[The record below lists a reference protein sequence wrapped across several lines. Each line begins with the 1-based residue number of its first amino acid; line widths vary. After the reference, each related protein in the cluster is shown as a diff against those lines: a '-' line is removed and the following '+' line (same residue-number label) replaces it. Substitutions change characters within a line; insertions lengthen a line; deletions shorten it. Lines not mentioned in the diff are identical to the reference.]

1 MQQITRVRTVKHGN
15 EIKAGD
21 ALYHAIDGGSL
32 GAVQRVRP
40 YTGPLL
46 HILGAGTQIGTFY
59 GGKEMTLP
67 AVSVYE
73 VR

>member
-1 MQQITRVRTVKHGN
+1 MRTIRQGN

-21 ALYHAIDGGSL
+21 SLFNAIDGGYVGDVHS
-32 GAVQRVRP
+32 VRP
-40 YTGPLL
+40 YTGPLIPL
-46 HILGAGTQIGTFY
+46 VGEGTQIGTFY

-67 AVSVYE
+67 AVSSYE